1 MGPITAR
8 VNKTTMASM
17 GRQPCGRPLMKKKII
32 EIMIKR
38 KELLFCK

>member
-17 GRQPCGRPLMKKKII
+17 GRQPCGRPLMKKKQTYKF
-32 EIMIKR
+32 KR
-38 KELLFCK
+38 SN